1 MEQTLRIKV
10 TVDKQTG
17 ELSTINAE
25 VNKIDDSALTIS
37 NYQNKLNEFTNN
49 LSSIFSALKD
59 AKILTVEVAYQ
70 KEVNNLKNSTQ
81 KLSESTEA
89 AKEKVKATESMMVAA
104 FDSINKAMEENFFK
118 ALTGKFKNWGAWLKD
133 FSQSIETSTAKSLS
147 KTLSDNLTGSL
158 KSLSKT
164 LANDFTGNIKSG
176 YGWLSSSLSVVG
188 EQVNASDIA
197 SLMNSGGL
205 FNADTNTITTAGGTA
220 IKLAGDG
227 SGTVSS
233 QGNDALSFLNIASSL
248 KTAYGLMTNG
258 VSGTILNGFQSVAG
272 GLASME
278 LGSMAGFV
286 EQFGVGFASPFATQ
300 AASATA
306 ANAGGLA
313 GLYGS
318 GVGDIG
324 GAQLAGSYVGG
335 AVVGAGIGYGVGA
348 LGDKIFGAQTKAKSY
363 GAIGGTIGSVVGS
376 IFPFIGTFIGGLI
389 GSALGSVI
397 GGMFGSKKVTGSANG
412 IDIFGNA
419 TANSAAGQY
428 WAETYYQK
436 KSWFRSK
443 SWTEYWAQGFSDKE
457 ITAIKSTIGVYDY
470 LLEKLGNY
478 SEIVVSGGRFSSLQN
493 FLDTNVTKAFLAKI
507 NPNNLDEIYQS
518 WVDYAKSIDKT
529 IAEALATSVGNYVT
543 YQRGYT
549 EWKLGSGTTEQ
560 LKFTADYLQK
570 DFEALAGSM
579 GASTVTVDNFLS
591 MYDAAIKN
599 NFTESTIEIWANLGD
614 ALMKSTDATKK
625 YQDALNSLNKST
637 AYTLPRDMLLQKL
650 STPTISLDL
659 NALVSAQSSGNTNL
673 DKMVSY
679 LYELIKTQQEL
690 LKVTKYG
697 SNQGIPA

>member
-49 LSSIFSALKD
+49 LSSVFSSLKD
-59 AKILTVEVAYQ
+59 AKISTVEVAYQ
-70 KEVNNLKNSTQ
+70 KEVNDIKNSTQ
-81 KLSESTEA
+81 KLSEATET

-104 FDSINKAMEENFFK
+104 FDNINKAMEENFFN

-133 FSQSIETSTAKSLS
+133 FSKSIETSTVR
-147 KTLSDNLTGSL
+147 
-158 KSLSKT
+158 SLSKT
-164 LANDFTGNIKSG
+164 LANDLTGNIKSG
-176 YGWLSSSLSVVG
+176 YGWLSSSLSLVG

-220 IKLAGDG
+220 IKLGNDG
-227 SGTVSS
+227 SGTVSK
-233 QGNDALSFLNIASSL
+233 QGNDALSFLNTASSL

-258 VSGTILNGFQSVAG
+258 VSGTILNGFQSVSG
-272 GLASME
+272 GLASMGF
-278 LGSMAGFV
+278 GSAAGFLG
-286 EQFGVGFASPFATQ
+286 EFGVGFASPFATQ
-300 AASATA
+300 AASAAA
-306 ANAGGLA
+306 ANAGATA
-313 GLYGS
+313 GLFGS
-318 GVGDIG
+318 GVGDVS
-324 GAQLAGSYVGG
+324 GAQIMGGYAGG
-335 AVVGAGIGYGVGA
+335 AVLGAGVGYGVGA

-363 GAIGGTIGSVVGS
+363 GAIGGSIGSIWGPIGMAVGAVIGS
-376 IFPFIGTFIGGLI
+376 I
-389 GSALGSVI
+389 I
-397 GGMFGSKKVTGSANG
+397 GGMFGSKKITGSANG

-419 TANSAAGQY
+419 TANNAAGQY

-443 SWTEYWAQGFSDKE
+443 SWTEYWSQGFSDKE
-457 ITAIKSTIGVYDY
+457 ITAIKSTIGIYDY

-478 SEIVVSGGRFSSLQN
+478 SEIVVGGGRFSSLQN
-493 FLDTNVTKAFLAKI
+493 FLDTNVTKAFLLKI

-599 NFTESTIEIWANLGD
+599 NFTESTIEAWASLGD
-614 ALMKSTDATKK
+614 TLMKSTDATKK
-625 YQDALNSLNKST
+625 YQDALDSLNKST
-637 AYTLPRDMLLQKL
+637 AYTLPRDMLLQNL
-650 STPTISLDL
+650 STPTVSLDL
-659 NALVSAQSSGNTNL
+659 SALVSAQSSGNTNL